1 MNRAASGQKEPRLPY
16 LFRAPRFAKT
26 IDLTTL
32 VDKGGFDPGVIKAVR

>member
-1 MNRAASGQKEPRLPY
+1 MSRTSSSHNEAKLPY

-32 VDKGGFDPGVIKAVR
+32 VYKGGFDPDVIKAVR